1 MRMEFSLLKPRRFLA
16 LLLAAPALFAADF
29 ALKPGDRVVFYGDS
43 ITDQRLYTTFAETYA
58 VTRFP
63 NLNATFIHSGWGGDR
78 VTGGGGGPV
87 DVRLQRDVLAYRP
100 TVMTIMLGMNDA
112 SYKAFDQ
119 PIFDTFKNG
128 YEHIIDTVTKADP
141 GIRITVIEPS
151 PFDDVTR
158 PPQFDGGYNGT
169 LLQYSDFI
177 QDLGTRRHLTVADL
191 NNPVVAALQ
200 EANDIDAT
208 LAAKLIPDRVHPGP
222 AGHLLMAEALLKAW
236 NAPALVT
243 SVEIDIPSG
252 RVVRSQNTR
261 ADNFSVAGGT
271 TGDMVSWTQ
280 LDRALPMPYDS
291 KDKSV
296 ELAIKASDFLE
307 ALDNET
313 LKVTG
318 LTAPSYR
325 LKIDDVDAGTFSKE
339 DLANG
344 INLATLETP
353 MMQQALE
360 VHALTLQHANM
371 HNTRWR
377 TIQVPLEKMDLP
389 SKTAAMQALD
399 RLDEELVQKQHA
411 AAQPRSH
418 RYVLGAVD

>member
-1 MRMEFSLLKPRRFLA
+1 M
-16 LLLAAPALFAADF
+16 
-29 ALKPGDRVVFYGDS
+29 FYGDS
-43 ITDQRLYTTFAETYA
+43 ITDQRLYTTFAETYV

-63 NLNATFIHSGWGGDR
+63 TLNATFIHSGWGGDR
-78 VTGGGGGPV
+78 VTGGGGGPI

-100 TVMTIMLGMNDA
+100 TVITIMLGMNDA

-119 PIFDTFKNG
+119 GIFDTFKNG
-128 YEHIIDTVTKADP
+128 YEHIIDVVTKADP
-141 GIRITVIEPS
+141 GVRITVIEPS

-169 LLQYSDFI
+169 LLQYSDYI
-177 QDLGTRRHLTVADL
+177 QELAARRHLNLADL

-222 AGHLLMAEALLKAW
+222 AGHMLMAEALLKAW

-243 SVEIDIPSG
+243 SLEIDVPSG
-252 RVVRSQNTR
+252 RVVNSQNTR
-261 ADNFSVAGGT
+261 ADGFSMAGGT
-271 TGDMVSWTQ
+271 TGDMISWTQ
-280 LDRALPMPYDS
+280 LDRALPMPYDA

-296 ELAIKASDFLE
+296 ELALKASDFLDS
-307 ALDNET
+307 LDRET

-325 LKIDDVDAGTFSKE
+325 LKIDDADMGAFSKE

-344 INLATLETP
+344 INLATLSTP

-389 SKTAAMQALD
+389 NKAAAMQALD
-399 RLDEELVQKQHA
+399 RLDEDLIQKQHA

-418 RYVLGAVD
+418 RYVLGAAN